1 MTTNS
6 EVKELQRLGFIDQ
19 DQYIS
24 NKFEYSGAFN
34 VLDDIKNNSDLKNHL
49 QRNMFEIVV

>member
-1 MTTNS
+1 MGITGMTTNS

-49 QRNMFEIVV
+49 